1 MRGPCQGPWPVA
13 GGLPHPTRA
22 RAAPNGLLRGPVLV
36 RNAVPT
42 WAPPPRASSS
52 WGPGPSQA
60 VWEERR
66 KRLSASKDE
75 KHW

>member
-42 WAPPPRASSS
+42 WAPPPQGQQQL
-52 WGPGPSQA
+52 GPRSLSGRLGGAEEAALSQQG
-60 VWEERR
+60 
-66 KRLSASKDE
+66 
-75 KHW
+75 